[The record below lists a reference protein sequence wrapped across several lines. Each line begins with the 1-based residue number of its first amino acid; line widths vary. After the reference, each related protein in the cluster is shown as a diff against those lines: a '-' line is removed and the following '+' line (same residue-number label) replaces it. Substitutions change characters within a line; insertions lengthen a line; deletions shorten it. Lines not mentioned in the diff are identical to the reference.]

1 MDILFYADGRG
12 RQPVYDWLESMKK
25 REPAT
30 FRKVYQLLVML
41 EERGH
46 EILSS
51 GTSRDDIKKLKGTE
65 DIWQMRVGENRILY
79 FYYSSDS
86 IVLTNQ
92 FKKKRNKTHTSEI
105 TRAETRKAEWI
116 NRNS

>member
-12 RQPVYDWLESMKK
+12 RQPVNDWLQSMKT

-46 EILSS
+46 DILSS
-51 GTSRDDIKKLKGTE
+51 GTSRNDIKKLKGT
-65 DIWQMRVGENRILY
+65 DGIWQMRVGENRVLY
-79 FYYSSDS
+79 FYYSSNA
-86 IVLTNQ
+86 IILTNQ
-92 FKKKRNKTHTSEI
+92 FKKKSDKTDTSEI
-105 TRAETRKAEWI
+105 IRAEKRKADWI
-116 NRNS
+116 NRKL